1 MVWPQASQVVGI
13 TKNSFRISIHAGILL
28 IAFGQTD
35 VTEAK
40 ALGYRDD
47 VIQIYSN
54 SWGPHDTG
62 FLVEGPGKLTK
73 RAFAAGVQE
82 VLVLLG

>member
-1 MVWPQASQVVGI
+1 MIWPQASQVVG
-13 TKNSFRISIHAGILL
+13 NSFHISIHTGILL

-54 SWGPHDTG
+54 SWGPQDTG
-62 FLVEGPGKLTK
+62 FRVEGPGYLTK
-73 RAFAAGVQE
+73 RALAAGVQE

>member
-1 MVWPQASQVVGI
+1 MG
-13 TKNSFRISIHAGILL
+13 NSFHISIHAGILL

-54 SWGPHDTG
+54 SWGPQDTG
-62 FLVEGPGKLTK
+62 FLVEGPDKLTK
-73 RAFAAGVQE
+73 RALAAGVQE